1 MSAQPAAAAAAP
13 AAATPVEGKPRR
25 NTTELTARLA
35 AAVAEA
41 EGLEAQGRYREA
53 AELTALAMAEV
64 TQTHIVHCR
73 LSERLGRRAVVRGA
87 CSHWHDAE
95 PLTTTRRT
103 RSTCSS
109 TAKPARTRPSRLRTT
124 SSDTRRGGTLTPS
137 PSPNSSPN
145 PDPNPNQSRLRVDW
159 SKWEPSR
166 AGTREAGRKASLVI
180 AASRASITAASLSG
194 VAAAAAAS
202 GAAGGAPTGEDA
214 DAWHPETLSKTRT
227 QVLPTY
233 TGGGEAEAA
242 GAGPSESESA
252 ETVEIAHVCADGR
265 QIKIQV
271 SCPAMP
277 RAAAAAFNKDPKR
290 TMPALREV
298 HPLTLTLTLVPT
310 LP

>member
-13 AAATPVEGKPRR
+13 VAATPVEGKPRR

-73 LSERLGRRAVVRGA
+73 LSERLGRQAVVRGA

-124 SSDTRRGGTLTPS
+124 SSDTRR
-137 PSPNSSPN
+137 
-145 PDPNPNQSRLRVDW
+145 
-159 SKWEPSR
+159 
-166 AGTREAGRKASLVI
+166 
-180 AASRASITAASLSG
+180 
-194 VAAAAAAS
+194 
-202 GAAGGAPTGEDA
+202 
-214 DAWHPETLSKTRT
+214 
-227 QVLPTY
+227 
-233 TGGGEAEAA
+233 
-242 GAGPSESESA
+242 
-252 ETVEIAHVCADGR
+252 
-265 QIKIQV
+265 
-271 SCPAMP
+271 
-277 RAAAAAFNKDPKR
+277 
-290 TMPALREV
+290 
-298 HPLTLTLTLVPT
+298 
-310 LP
+310 

>member
-1 MSAQPAAAAAAP
+1 MSAQPAAVAAAP

-64 TQTHIVHCR
+64 TQTRIVHCR

-137 PSPNSSPN
+137 PSPNSSAN
-145 PDPNPNQSRLRVDW
+145 PDPNPNSRGCGLTGASGNPPALEPVRRAARRRWLSPRAAPRSPPPRSPASPPPPPPLGPLAARRRARTLTPGIQKRSRRPGPRFCRRTPAGARPRPPAPGRPRANPRRRSRLRTCVPTGGR
-159 SKWEPSR
+159 SRSRSR
-166 AGTREAGRKASLVI
+166 AQRC
-180 AASRASITAASLSG
+180 RARPRRPS
-194 VAAAAAAS
+194 
-202 GAAGGAPTGEDA
+202 
-214 DAWHPETLSKTRT
+214 TRT
-227 QVLPTY
+227 R
-233 TGGGEAEAA
+233 
-242 GAGPSESESA
+242 SA
-252 ETVEIAHVCADGR
+252 R
-265 QIKIQV
+265 
-271 SCPAMP
+271 CP
-277 RAAAAAFNKDPKR
+277 R
-290 TMPALREV
+290 
-298 HPLTLTLTLVPT
+298 
-310 LP
+310 

>member
-1 MSAQPAAAAAAP
+1 MQLHRQA
-13 AAATPVEGKPRR
+13 G
-25 NTTELTARLA
+25 
-35 AAVAEA
+35 
-41 EGLEAQGRYREA
+41 
-53 AELTALAMAEV
+53 
-64 TQTHIVHCR
+64 
-73 LSERLGRRAVVRGA
+73 
-87 CSHWHDAE
+87 SH
-95 PLTTTRRT
+95 PP
-103 RSTCSS
+103 
-109 TAKPARTRPSRLRTT
+109 KPAQDYVERYKA
-124 SSDTRRGGTLTPS
+124 RRHPNPC

-214 DAWHPETLSKTRT
+214 DAWHPNTLSKTRT
-227 QVLPTY
+227 QTLTY

-277 RAAAAAFNKDPKR
+277 RAAAAAFNKDAKR

-298 HPLTLTLTLVPT
+298 HPLTLTLTLAPT

>member
-166 AGTREAGRKASLVI
+166 AVC
-180 AASRASITAASLSG
+180 
-194 VAAAAAAS
+194 VAR
-202 GAAGGAPTGEDA
+202 P
-214 DAWHPETLSKTRT
+214 
-227 QVLPTY
+227 
-233 TGGGEAEAA
+233 
-242 GAGPSESESA
+242 
-252 ETVEIAHVCADGR
+252 
-265 QIKIQV
+265 
-271 SCPAMP
+271 
-277 RAAAAAFNKDPKR
+277 
-290 TMPALREV
+290 
-298 HPLTLTLTLVPT
+298 
-310 LP
+310 

>member
-1 MSAQPAAAAAAP
+1 MSAQAAAAAAVP
-13 AAATPVEGKPRR
+13 AVAAPVEGKPRR

-124 SSDTRRGGTLTPS
+124 SSDTRRGGTLTPALALILALILTLTRT
-137 PSPNSSPN
+137 
-145 PDPNPNQSRLRVDW
+145 SRGCGLT
-159 SKWEPSR
+159 
-166 AGTREAGRKASLVI
+166 G
-180 AASRASITAASLSG
+180 
-194 VAAAAAAS
+194 AS
-202 GAAGGAPTGEDA
+202 GNRPALEPVRRAARRRR
-214 DAWHPETLSKTRT
+214 LS
-227 QVLPTY
+227 
-233 TGGGEAEAA
+233 
-242 GAGPSESESA
+242 
-252 ETVEIAHVCADGR
+252 
-265 QIKIQV
+265 
-271 SCPAMP
+271 P
-277 RAAAAAFNKDPKR
+277 RAAPRSPPPRSPASPPPPPPLGPLAARRRAR
-290 TMPALREV
+290 
-298 HPLTLTLTLVPT
+298 TLTPGIQTRSRRPG
-310 LP
+310 PRR